1 MPRNPVKQV
10 EVGQIHYADM
20 LPDIGVEHFGCVWH
34 LYTLGH
40 LVQTDLDR
48 VARKIGLSFA
58 DLEFLGMLPI
68 EPRQSPRATDI
79 ASSLYV
85 SHAAVSS
92 RVARLVKAGLIARE
106 PAGDD
111 RRAHVL
117 SVTPRGRELLR
128 RALDM
133 IAREANIVRF
143 FGRLTPEDRQAFT
156 RILGLLHEDYDRLF
170 VGAVRQE

>member
-10 EVGQIHYADM
+10 EVGRSHYADM
-20 LPDIGVEHFGCVWH
+20 LPETGVGHFGCVWH
-34 LYTLGH
+34 LFVLGH

-48 VARKIGLSFA
+48 VARTFGLSFA

-68 EPRQSPRATDI
+68 EPRQAPRATDI

-92 RVARLVKAGLIARE
+92 RVARLVREGLILRE
-106 PAGDD
+106 PASDD

-117 SVTPRGRELLR
+117 SVTAKGRDLLR
-128 RALDM
+128 EATAL

-143 FGRLTPEDRQAFT
+143 FTRLSAEDQQAFT

-170 VGAVRQE
+170 IGAVRQD